1 MMLFLDASALAARYF
16 GDHGSKRIRK
26 IIQDGQGEG
35 AAISSISIV
44 TFSLFLRDLKA
55 DGVPQDR
62 LSLAGTAFQNDLK
75 DLVQIEVDACLPLA
89 GQLSIRHSLSLG
101 PAIQLAAAIR
111 LEDRL
116 ERNAKAWTPPLVCMV
131 TLDPMMAAAAKT
143 EGLAIAPATL
153 PPKARTS

>member
-16 GDHGSKRIRK
+16 GGYGSKRIRK
-26 IIQDGQGEG
+26 IIRDEQGEG

-89 GQLSIRHSLSLG
+89 GKLSIRHALRLEPS
-101 PAIQLAAAIR
+101 IQLAAAIR

-116 ERNAKAWTPPLVCMV
+116 EWNAKALPPPLVCMV
-131 TLDPMMAAAAKT
+131 TLDPMMAVAAKA
-143 EGLAIAPATL
+143 EGLAIAPPTL
-153 PPKARTS
+153 PPKAKTI